1 MPFFCHARAAW
12 YARCRIWGRQLIQT
26 YRKLFTLFDRTER
39 RRFWILTGVMLLVA
53 AAEIAGISAVLML
66 LNVLSAPGMIQS
78 NGVLSSAYARLGFT
92 SPFQFQI
99 ALALTVMIVVM
110 AGLAVKALGTYAT
123 IRFSTMRGY
132 TISTRLLSAYL
143 SQPYPWFLDRN
154 SAELEKNVLVEVDG
168 LVQRVILPSL
178 RLVSNS
184 LLVLAILAFLMLVDP
199 LVTLFCGGVLGLG
212 YGLIYLRFRGKL
224 QRLGATMMDA
234 FENRFLVAQEATG
247 GIKDVKLMGLEA
259 TYVKSYSN
267 AARTAAQSGATMGV
281 MSELPRFVLEAIT
294 FGTMLALILLMLL
307 KSGGNVTEIVP
318 TLGVIAFSTMRL
330 LPSLQQIYHSL
341 VSIRGASTILDAIV
355 GDFAS
360 TPARPL
366 VEPEAGQV
374 LKLEKELELSQVSF
388 AYAQADRPT
397 LRGLDL
403 VIPARTTVGIVGG
416 TGAGKT
422 TLVDLILGL
431 LSPDAGKMRVD
442 GVELGPDN
450 LRSWQKTLGYVPQ
463 AIYLTDETIASN
475 IAFGVP
481 KDEIDMAAVERAAR
495 IAALHDFVMS
505 ELPQGYE
512 TFVGERGVR
521 LSGGQRQRIGIARA
535 LYRDPTLLIMDEA
548 TSALDNITE
557 RVVMEAV
564 DRIRANKTIILIA
577 HRLST
582 VKTCDTIFLM
592 ERGRLLAQGSYDEL
606 LAGNEVFRR
615 MVSGGGE
622 DVHAAE

>member
-1 MPFFCHARAAW
+1 
-12 YARCRIWGRQLIQT
+12 LIGT
-26 YRKLFTLFDRTER
+26 YRKLFSLFDQTER

-66 LNVLSAPGMIQS
+66 LNVLAAPETIQS
-78 NGVLSSAYARLGFT
+78 SRTLSWLMHLSGLESAF
-92 SPFQFQI
+92 SFQI
-99 ALALTVMIVVM
+99 GLALLVLCVVM

-123 IRFSTMRGY
+123 IRFSLMRGY
-132 TISTRLLSAYL
+132 AISSRLLAAYL
-143 SQPYPWFLDRN
+143 SQPYAWFLDRN
-154 SAELEKNVLVEVDG
+154 SAELEKNVLNEVDG
-168 LVQRVILPSL
+168 LVDRVILPCL
-178 RLVSNS
+178 RLVANS
-184 LLVLAILAFLMLVDP
+184 LLVLAILGFLLLVDP
-199 LVTLFCGGVLGLG
+199 LVTLFSGGVLGLG
-212 YGLIYLRFRGKL
+212 YGLIYLRFRGRL
-224 QRLGATMMDA
+224 HRLGRVMMDA

-259 TYVKSYSN
+259 SYVRSYST
-267 AARTAAQSGATMGV
+267 AARTAAQSGATMGA
-281 MSELPRFVLEAIT
+281 MSELPRFALEAIT
-294 FGTMLALILLMLL
+294 FGTMLALILLLLL

-341 VSIRGASTILDAIV
+341 VALRGATAILDAIV
-355 GDFAS
+355 TDFRS
-360 TPARPL
+360 TPALPL
-366 VEPEAGQV
+366 ADAVRTQP
-374 LKLEKELELSQVSF
+374 LRLERALELDGVSF
-388 AYAQADRPT
+388 AYAQAEKPT
-397 LRGLDL
+397 LRGVDL

-431 LSPDAGKMRVD
+431 LTPDEGELRVD
-442 GVELGPDN
+442 GVRITPEN
-450 LRSWQKTLGYVPQ
+450 MRAWQGTLGYVPQ
-463 AIYLTDETIASN
+463 TIFLTDETIASN

-481 KDEIDMAAVERAAR
+481 KDQIDMAAVERAAR
-495 IAALHDFVMS
+495 IAALHDFVVS
-505 ELPQGYE
+505 DLPQGYQ

-564 DRIRANKTIILIA
+564 NRIRADKTIILIA
-577 HRLST
+577 HRLTT

-592 ERGRLLAQGSYDEL
+592 DRGRLLAQGRYDEL
-606 LAGNEVFRR
+606 LAGNATFRR
-615 MVSGGGE
+615 MVAGDAE
-622 DVHAAE
+622 EVHAAL